1 MEQQSN
7 MRIITLK
14 DLWRIF
20 VQRFLI
26 IVLAAVVCMGT
37 LFIVSSIAIDEKYE
51 STATLYILRQNENAN
66 NADMSSDF
74 SLALN
79 VVNDC
84 TYLLKSH
91 AVIDKVIEELALDI
105 SYDEMTGSVSTYNPD
120 NTRILEVTVESDTP
134 AQAKK
139 IVDSVCSIGAE
150 KITQAMGFDQ
160 VYLYEYGTLE
170 SEPSNNI
177 SLLVYL
183 LVGIAAAV
191 LAYTVCLIA
200 YLIDDRIRSEEDI
213 ERYLGLTLLGDIP
226 DANDSGKNKYGY
238 SAYYGKKQSGKSKK
252 NKKGAKIWKWLH

>member
-14 DLWRIF
+14 DLWNIF

-26 IVLAAVVCMGT
+26 IVLAAVICMGG
-37 LFIVSSIAIDEKYE
+37 LFIVSRIAVDEKYE
-51 STATLYILRQNENAN
+51 STATLYILRQNEKASNT
-66 NADMSSDF
+66 DMTSDF

-91 AVIDKVIEELALDI
+91 AVIDDVIEELKLDTG
-105 SYDEMTGSVSTYNPD
+105 YDEMAESVSTYNPD
-120 NTRILEVTVESDTP
+120 NTRILEVTVEADTP
-134 AQAKK
+134 EQAKK

-177 SLLVYL
+177 GLLIYL

-191 LAYTVCLIA
+191 LAYTVCLVA

-226 DANDSGKNKYGY
+226 DSNDSGKNKYGY
-238 SAYYGKKQSGKSKK
+238 SAYYGKKQPVKSIK
-252 NKKGAKIWKWLH
+252 NIRGGKIWNWLR